1 MTRFQP
7 NKERREK
14 KKEILQRKRNTKNDV
29 VCALSEA
36 SKCT

>member
-14 KKEILQRKRNTKNDV
+14 KKEILERKRNTKNDV
-29 VCALSEA
+29 VYALSEA
-36 SKCT
+36 SKWT